1 MSGQT
6 RLTVF
11 LTGGAGVLGDTLID
25 QLAERYHL
33 VCLTRRSSIRHPGV
47 ETLRGDICQ
56 PHMGLSHADYLALT
70 KRVDWVIHCAAI
82 TRLDG
87 HAEAVFSVNYQG
99 TEQVLQFVRDADVPL
114 YHISTAF
121 THPCDYHPGVMP
133 STPYEVVK
141 RQAETLVREA
151 GVPVSIFRPSIII
164 GDSHSGHMPMLQG
177 FHLTM
182 GLMMSGYLPII
193 PCPEG
198 GRVDVIARDV
208 AAAGI
213 ASALDQRLIGDDYF
227 LTNGPQAL
235 DIRTLLDLMCE
246 QMQDQSTPFQRPRCM
261 NPDIYERLVRP
272 VFLPA
277 PRREH
282 PRSPRP
288 GDPTVPLRQP
298 AAAAAQLPGATVA
311 GPAPGPALT
320 APGVGAY
327 LGMPGAQAFGHA
339 THAEDSGSG
348 RAPWRTGH
356 GGLND
361 EQLHPPARRA

>member
-1 MSGQT
+1 MSGPS

-25 QLAERYHL
+25 QLADRYHL

-47 ETLRGDICQ
+47 ETVRGDICQ
-56 PHMGLSHADYLALT
+56 PYLGLASADYLALT

-99 TEQVLQFVRDADVPL
+99 TEQVLEFVRDADVPL

-141 RQAETLVREA
+141 RQAESLVRDA

-193 PCPEG
+193 PCPED

-227 LTNGPQAL
+227 LSNGPQAL
-235 DIRTLLDLMCE
+235 DIRTLLDLMCAE
-246 QMQDQSTPFQRPRCM
+246 MQDQGKPFQRPRCM

-277 PRREH
+277 LEENIRAALGRATQLCRYASLLQPLPSSLEQLLPAQH
-282 PRSPRP
+282 LAMRSPRQELALTLARLSP
-288 GDPTVPLRQP
+288 KLSAMQRMLKIP
-298 AAAAAQLPGATVA
+298 VA
-311 GPAPGPALT
+311 GESRGELAMEA
-320 APGVGAY
+320 
-327 LGMPGAQAFGHA
+327 
-339 THAEDSGSG
+339 
-348 RAPWRTGH
+348 
-356 GGLND
+356 
-361 EQLHPPARRA
+361 

>member
-56 PHMGLSHADYLALT
+56 PHMGLSHTDYLALT

-277 PRREH
+277 LEENIRAALGRATQLCRYASLLQPLPSSLEQLLPAQRLAQ
-282 PRSPRP
+282 RSPRQELALTLACLAP
-288 GDPTVPLRQP
+288 KLSAMQRMLKIP
-298 AAAAAQLPGATVA
+298 AAG
-311 GPAPGPALT
+311 
-320 APGVGAY
+320 
-327 LGMPGAQAFGHA
+327 
-339 THAEDSGSG
+339 E
-348 RAPWRTGH
+348 
-356 GGLND
+356 
-361 EQLHPPARRA
+361 RRGELAMEA

>member
-1 MSGQT
+1 MSGSK

-11 LTGGAGVLGDTLID
+11 LTGGAGVLGDTLIG
-25 QLAERYHL
+25 QLADRYHL
-33 VCLTRRSSIRHPGV
+33 VCLTRRSSICHPGV

-56 PHMGLSHADYLALT
+56 PRLGLASSDYLALAR
-70 KRVDWVIHCAAI
+70 RVDWVIHCAAI

-99 TEQVLQFVRDADVPL
+99 TEQVLEFVRDAQVPL

-141 RQAETLVREA
+141 RQAEQLVREA

-164 GDSHSGHMPMLQG
+164 GDSQTGHMPILQG

-182 GLMMSGYLPII
+182 GLMMLGYLPII
-193 PCPEG
+193 PCPED

-213 ASALDQRLIGDDYF
+213 VSALDQRLIGNDYF
-227 LTNGPQAL
+227 LSNGPQAL
-235 DIRTLLDLMCE
+235 DIRTLLDLMCT
-246 QMQDQSTPFQRPRCM
+246 QMQQQPEPFQRPRCM

-277 PRREH
+277 LEENIRAALGRATQLCRYASLLQPLPSSLAELL
-282 PRSPRP
+282 PAQYLAQRSPRQE
-288 GDPTVPLRQP
+288 L
-298 AAAAAQLPGATVA
+298 
-311 GPAPGPALT
+311 ALT
-320 APGVGAY
+320 LARLSPKLSAMQRMLKV
-327 LGMPGAQAFGHA
+327 PSPS
-339 THAEDSGSG
+339 E
-348 RAPWRTGH
+348 
-356 GGLND
+356 
-361 EQLHPPARRA
+361 RRAELAVEA

>member
-1 MSGQT
+1 MSGPS
-6 RLTVF
+6 RMTVF

-25 QLAERYHL
+25 QLAERYDL
-33 VCLTRRSSIRHPGV
+33 ICLTRRSAIRHPGV

-56 PHMGLSHADYLALT
+56 PRLGLSAADYLALLP
-70 KRVDWVIHCAAI
+70 RIDWVIHSAAI

-99 TEQVLQFVRDADVPL
+99 TEQVLQLVRDAQVPL

-133 STPYEVVK
+133 STPYEIVK

-164 GDSHSGHMPMLQG
+164 GDSQTGHMPILQG

-208 AAAGI
+208 AAAAI
-213 ASALDQRLIGDDYF
+213 VSALDQRLIGDDYF
-227 LTNGPQAL
+227 LSNGPQAL
-235 DIRTLLDLMCE
+235 DIRTLLDLMCAE
-246 QMQDQSTPFQRPRCM
+246 MAQQGKPFQRPRCM

-277 PRREH
+277 LEENIRAALGRATQLCRYASLLQPLPSSLAELLPARRLAQ
-282 PRSPRP
+282 RSPREELALTLARLSP
-288 GDPTVPLRQP
+288 KLSAMQRMLKV
-298 AAAAAQLPGATVA
+298 
-311 GPAPGPALT
+311 PAP
-320 APGVGAY
+320 
-327 LGMPGAQAFGHA
+327 AQ
-339 THAEDSGSG
+339 
-348 RAPWRTGH
+348 
-356 GGLND
+356 
-361 EQLHPPARRA
+361 RRADVALEA

>member
-121 THPCDYHPGVMP
+121 THPCDYHLGVMP

-277 PRREH
+277 LEENIRAALGRATQLCRYASLLQPLPSSLEQLLPAQRLAQ
-282 PRSPRP
+282 RSPRQELALTLACLAP
-288 GDPTVPLRQP
+288 KLSAMQRMLKIP
-298 AAAAAQLPGATVA
+298 AAG
-311 GPAPGPALT
+311 
-320 APGVGAY
+320 
-327 LGMPGAQAFGHA
+327 
-339 THAEDSGSG
+339 E
-348 RAPWRTGH
+348 
-356 GGLND
+356 
-361 EQLHPPARRA
+361 RRGELAMEA

>member
-121 THPCDYHPGVMP
+121 THPWVVVTGVMP

-277 PRREH
+277 LEENIRAALGRATQLCRYASLLQPLPSSLEQLLPAQRLAQ
-282 PRSPRP
+282 RSPRQELALTLACLAP
-288 GDPTVPLRQP
+288 KLSAMQRMLKIP
-298 AAAAAQLPGATVA
+298 AAG
-311 GPAPGPALT
+311 
-320 APGVGAY
+320 
-327 LGMPGAQAFGHA
+327 
-339 THAEDSGSG
+339 E
-348 RAPWRTGH
+348 
-356 GGLND
+356 
-361 EQLHPPARRA
+361 RRGELAMEA

>member
-1 MSGQT
+1 M
-6 RLTVF
+6 
-11 LTGGAGVLGDTLID
+11 
-25 QLAERYHL
+25 
-33 VCLTRRSSIRHPGV
+33 
-47 ETLRGDICQ
+47 
-56 PHMGLSHADYLALT
+56 
-70 KRVDWVIHCAAI
+70 
-82 TRLDG
+82 
-87 HAEAVFSVNYQG
+87 FSVNYQG
-99 TEQVLQFVRDADVPL
+99 TEQVLEFVRDADVPL

-141 RQAETLVREA
+141 RQAESLVRDA

-193 PCPEG
+193 PCPEN

-227 LTNGPQAL
+227 LSNGPQAL
-235 DIRTLLDLMCE
+235 DIRTLLDLMCAE
-246 QMQDQSTPFQRPRCM
+246 MQDQGKPFQRPRCM

-277 PRREH
+277 LEENIRAALGRATQLCRYASLLQPLPSSLEQLLPARRLAM
-282 PRSPRP
+282 RSPRQE
-288 GDPTVPLRQP
+288 L
-298 AAAAAQLPGATVA
+298 
-311 GPAPGPALT
+311 ALT
-320 APGVGAY
+320 LARLSPKLSAMQRM
-327 LGMPGAQAFGHA
+327 LRTPA
-339 THAEDSGSG
+339 SGE
-348 RAPWRTGH
+348 RH
-356 GGLND
+356 GELAM
-361 EQLHPPARRA
+361 EA